1 MTSTSHPRT
10 YGGWREARSA
20 GLGPLDAR
28 QTAVVLAAILI
39 PIFIGFVAGITVTV
53 YLLPVTVLVAA
64 GAIARR
70 DGVLVV
76 AHLRAW
82 ARWRWAEWRTHTTY
96 LGSVFTPVGRPWHL
110 PGVLAPTRLLDV
122 ADPGRG
128 RIGIVWNQRTGA
140 MSATLM
146 LSPAGALLAD
156 TGDVNR
162 RVAGWGALLAGL
174 ADDATIRHAALTVEL
189 VPEPGTQLTD
199 HVHDRLDP
207 ASPALARSVMGELV
221 ATAPRT
227 SAQVRTRLTITC
239 DPSIGAATPRQVP
252 DAVAELLRTLG
263 GLAISAAGAEVVA
276 RASASDMIRIVRTA
290 YDPASEA
297 VTDGWNDL
305 RWHEASPIH
314 AREGYDLYRH
324 DGAYSAS
331 WVLAELPRQQVTHDV
346 LLRLLSPGRH
356 RRRITLLY
364 RTLPRD
370 MAAQLLERE
379 VNAAATREE
388 LSRRARRS
396 STARDRADATRAA
409 RAAAE
414 EAAGAG
420 LVQVSLYVTV
430 TVAERAQLAEACR
443 EVEQAAGHS
452 RLRLRRAYGGQ
463 AAGFA
468 VGLGCGVYPADG

>member
-1 MTSTSHPRT
+1 MTSMSQPRT
-10 YGGWREARSA
+10 YGGWRAARSA

-39 PIFIGFVAGITVTV
+39 PIFAGFVAGIHLTL
-53 YLLPVTVLVAA
+53 YLLPITALVVV
-64 GAIARR
+64 GAIARH
-70 DGVLVV
+70 DGVLIVDSM
-76 AHLRAW
+76 RAW
-82 ARWRWAEWRTHTTY
+82 SRWRWAEWRTHTTY
-96 LGSVFTPVGRPWHL
+96 TGSVFTAVNRPWHL

-128 RIGIVWNQRTGA
+128 RIGIVWDQRTGA

-156 TGDVNR
+156 TDDVDR
-162 RVAGWGALLAGL
+162 RVARWGALLAGL

-189 VPEPGTQLTD
+189 VPEPGTQLAD
-199 HVHDRLDP
+199 HVSARLD
-207 ASPALARSVMGELV
+207 ATSPALARSVMNELV
-221 ATAPRT
+221 DTAPRT
-227 SAQVRTRLTITC
+227 SARVRTRLTVTC
-239 DPSIGAATPRQVP
+239 DPTIGAATARQVP

-263 GLAISAAGAEVVA
+263 GLAVSAAGAEVVA

-290 YDPASEA
+290 YDPDSEA
-297 VTDGWNDL
+297 VTEGWDLL
-305 RWHEASPIH
+305 RWHEASPVH
-314 AREGYDLYRH
+314 AREGYDTYRH
-324 DGAYSAS
+324 DGAHSVS
-331 WVLAELPRQQVTHDV
+331 WVLAEAPRQQVTHDV
-346 LLRLLSPGRH
+346 LLPLLSPGRF
-356 RRRITLLY
+356 RRRVTLLY

-370 MAAQLLERE
+370 VAAQLLERE

-396 STARDRADATRAA
+396 STARDRTDATRAA

-414 EAAGAG
+414 EAVGAG

-430 TVAERAQLAEACR
+430 TCGDRAQLAEACR

-468 VGLGCGVYPADG
+468 VGLGCGVYPSDG